1 MILFIK
7 GLIIGIGKII
17 PGVSGALLAINFKV
31 YERAINAIV
40 NFFDDWKGNLI
51 FILKLGSGIL
61 LSIVLCSKGI
71 MYLLNNYYFI
81 TMMFF
86 TGLVCGGTYNF
97 ASLIK
102 YNYKDIIMMGILV
115 FILFISTY
123 GNISN
128 SYILHNN
135 FLDNIMFFLGGGIE
149 VLASIIPGIS
159 GTALLMIMGIYDNI
173 ILMISKIFD
182 FKYIF
187 LNMGLY
193 ISYGLGMFLSFIF
206 SMIGINYL
214 FKKYKLIVNK
224 VVVGLCIYSILM
236 LIMLTFSKEIV
247 IMELIVGIMLLVLGL
262 LIGCIL
268 DK

>member
-7 GLIIGIGKII
+7 GLIIGIGKVI

-31 YERAINAIV
+31 YERAIDAIV

-71 MYLLNNYYFI
+71 IYILNNYYFI

-86 TGLVCGGTYNF
+86 IGLVCGGTYNF
-97 ASLIK
+97 VSSIK
-102 YNYKDIIMMGILV
+102 YNYKDMMMIGLLV
-115 FILFISTY
+115 CGLFIITF

-128 SYILHNN
+128 SYILQNN
-135 FLDNIMFFLGGGIE
+135 FLDKIMFFMSGVIE

-159 GTALLMIMGIYDNI
+159 GTAFLMIMGMYDKI
-173 ILMISKIFD
+173 IFMISKVFD
-182 FKYIF
+182 FKYIIS
-187 LNMGLY
+187 NMGLY

-206 SMIGINYL
+206 SMIGINYV
-214 FKKYKLIVNK
+214 FQRYKVIVNK
-224 VVVGLCIYSILM
+224 IILGLCIYSILM
-236 LIMLTFSKEIV
+236 LIMLTFSKKIV
-247 IMELIVGIMLLVLGL
+247 VMELVIGIMLLVLGL